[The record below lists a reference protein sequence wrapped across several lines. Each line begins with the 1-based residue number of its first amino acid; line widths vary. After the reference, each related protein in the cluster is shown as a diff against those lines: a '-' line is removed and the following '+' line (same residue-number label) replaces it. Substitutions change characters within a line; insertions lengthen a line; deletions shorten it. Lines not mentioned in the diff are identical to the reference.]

1 MESLQQ
7 VLGALKAAAEL
18 TRLRLLALCA
28 NGDLTVSELC
38 QILGQSQP
46 RVSRHL
52 KVLCDADVLERI
64 PEGAWA
70 FFRLKGEGPAVALAE
85 VLRQHLDAGDPTLLL
100 DENRLAEVQHQ
111 RAESAR
117 AYFRANAE
125 RWDKIRSMHVDESV
139 VEQALID
146 ALPPPPIKDLLDV
159 GTGTGR
165 MMQLFAASA
174 VRAVGVDASRE
185 MLAMARA
192 NLDRARLQNCTLR
205 SGDMYRLPW
214 PGDSFDVVVIH
225 MVLHF
230 ADQPAQAVAEAARV
244 LRPGGRL
251 LVADFAPHQVEALR
265 SEHAHRRLGFADDE
279 FSNWFDAA
287 GLSAPA
293 FTRLRG
299 DPLTVTVCWA
309 LREPTEMAGTRSAK
323 AVAGQ

>member
-7 VLGALKAAAEL
+7 VLDALKAAAEP

-28 NGDLTVSELC
+28 RSDLTVSELC

-70 FFRLKGEGPAVALAE
+70 FFRLKGAGPAVALAE
-85 VLRQHLDAGDPTLLL
+85 VLRQHLDAGDPTLRL
-100 DENRLAEVQHQ
+100 DEDRLAEVQHR
-111 RAESAR
+111 RAQSAG

-125 RWDKIRSMHVDESV
+125 QWDKIRSMHVDEAV
-139 VEQALID
+139 VERALID

-165 MMQLFAASA
+165 IMRLFALHAE
-174 VRAVGVDASRE
+174 RAIGVDASRE

-214 PGDSFDVVVIH
+214 PDNSFDVVVIH

-230 ADQPAQAVAEAARV
+230 ADRPAQAVAEAARV

-265 SEHAHRRLGFADDE
+265 TEHAHRRLGFADDE
-279 FSNWFDAA
+279 FSNWFDDA

-293 FTRLRG
+293 FSQLRG

-309 LREPTEMAGTRSAK
+309 VRERAELADTPPAK
-323 AVAGQ
+323 AVVER